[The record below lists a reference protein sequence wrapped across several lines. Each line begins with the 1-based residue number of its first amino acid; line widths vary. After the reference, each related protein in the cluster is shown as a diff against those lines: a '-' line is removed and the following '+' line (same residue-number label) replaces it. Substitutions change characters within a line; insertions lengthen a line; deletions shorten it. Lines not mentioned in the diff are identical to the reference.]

1 MSTTVAV
8 PAPTRRPRAHAL
20 RIAAVSLAIAALL
33 VVAFAVGRLTAAT
46 ASPARVP
53 AVPATAAAS
62 RTPSTA
68 LPAEPRCRPLVPC

>member
-1 MSTTVAV
+1 VSTTVAV

-53 AVPATAAAS
+53 AVPATAAS